1 MKQMIFKTNYLKIT
15 GWFLFRLILLNA
27 ILFGVILLLGVLK
40 NLIENL
46 SLTTIKIPFQSYLIA
61 LFLANFIYLIGNL

>member
-1 MKQMIFKTNYLKIT
+1 MKRMTFKTNYLKIT